1 MAGWFRRGD
10 DVNMWEVQKAE
21 VLETARQMDQKGLVV
36 GTSGNVSQRFRE
48 PAGRELVAI
57 TPSGRHYDTMRVED
71 IVLVDMEG
79 QRVEGELAPS
89 IETMLHVGIYK
100 ARKKI
105 CAVVHTHAVFGSI
118 IAVIGEEI
126 PSILDDQVTYLGGEI
141 KVATYA
147 LPGSPELVGN
157 AVAALGSSNAV
168 VLANHGTLAVGRN
181 LREAFNNCELLEKT
195 ARVYVL
201 ARSLGALMPL
211 PADMAEVEKAF
222 FAAIFVEG

>member
-1 MAGWFRRGD
+1 
-10 DVNMWEVQKAE
+10 MWEIQKME
-21 VLETARQMDQKGLVV
+21 VLETARRIDQKGLVV

-48 PAGRELVAI
+48 PDGRELVAI

-100 ARKKI
+100 ARKTI
-105 CAVVHTHAVFGSI
+105 CAVVHTHAVFGGV
-118 IAVIGEEI
+118 IAVTGSEI
-126 PSILDDQVTYLGGEI
+126 PPLLDDQVAFLGGEI
-141 KVATYA
+141 KVAGYA
-147 LPGSPELVGN
+147 LPGSLELARN
-157 AVAALGSSNAV
+157 AVAALGSRNAV
-168 VLANHGTLAVGRN
+168 VLANHGTVTVGRN

-201 ARSLGALMPL
+201 ARTLGSMTQL
-211 PADMAEVEKAF
+211 PAHAAEVEKAL
-222 FAAIFVEG
+222 FATAFGGV

>member
-1 MAGWFRRGD
+1 
-10 DVNMWEVQKAE
+10 MWEVQKAE
-21 VLETARQMDQKGLVV
+21 VLETARQMGQKGLVV

-71 IVLVDMEG
+71 IVLVDLEG

-89 IETMLHVGIYK
+89 IETMLHMGIYK

-118 IAVIGEEI
+118 IAVTGKEI
-126 PSILDDQVTYLGGEI
+126 PSILDDQVTYLGGDI
-141 KVATYA
+141 KVARYA
-147 LPGSPELVGN
+147 LPGSPDLVKN
-157 AVAALGSSNAV
+157 AVAFLGPRNAV
-168 VLANHGTLAVGRN
+168 VLANHGTLTVGRN

-201 ARSLGALMPL
+201 ARILGALTEL

-222 FAAIFVEG
+222 FTAMFGEG

>member
-1 MAGWFRRGD
+1 
-10 DVNMWEVQKAE
+10 VNMWEVQKAE
-21 VLETARQMDQKGLVV
+21 VLETARQMDEKGLVV

-48 PAGRELVAI
+48 ASGRELLAI
-57 TPSGRHYDTMRVED
+57 TPSGRHYDTMKAED
-71 IVLVDMEG
+71 IVLVDLEG

-105 CAVVHTHAVFGSI
+105 CAVVHTHAAFGSI
-118 IAVIGEEI
+118 VAVTGKEI

-141 KVATYA
+141 KVASYA
-147 LPGSPELVGN
+147 LPGSADLVKN
-157 AVAALGSSNAV
+157 AVAALGPRNAV
-168 VLANHGTLAVGRN
+168 VLANHGTLTVGRN

-201 ARSLGALMPL
+201 ARILGSLTEL

-222 FAAIFVEG
+222 FAAMFGDG